1 MPLDIISSPPRN
13 DYKQPVFESPSAPPA
28 FLDVDQAFRAH
39 LSPGGATVSFP
50 LPSHLKNQRDKV
62 YAIWIQDKDDIDAS
76 DAYAGSTTDTLGSRL
91 SKHASKVN
99 KNKDTALVY
108 KKLRVDPSRIR
119 FGVVNTGLREF
130 QGLDI
135 GDQEKKAV
143 SKIPKDQ
150 RLNSN
155 EGGTGGL
162 SLRAAQEAA
171 IKEYGEPPAI
181 LPSLVSTP
189 QKRYP
194 LSVNED
200 GVITVDFT
208 PKGKSQEGV
217 IYSIKDQREEMHYAG
232 FTTRT
237 LGERAVEHVGHAN
250 RFAKPKISAK
260 KPNLYEEMQ
269 TRPEDFS
276 VGIYASGIIYPKHFV
291 ELEQQLIETKDAFG
305 HGYNQNKGGGGCFR
319 RPTKKVAR
327 SNLFE

>member
-1 MPLDIISSPPRN
+1 MPLDTISSPPRN
-13 DYKQPVFESPSAPPA
+13 NYKQPVFESPSGPPA
-28 FLDVDQAFRAH
+28 FLDVDSSFRAH

-50 LPSHLKNQRDKV
+50 LPPHLKNQRDKV
-62 YAIWIQDKDDIDAS
+62 YAIWIKDDGDIDAS
-76 DAYAGSTTDTLGSRL
+76 YAYAGSTTDTLSSRL

-99 KNKDTALVY
+99 QKKDSALVY
-108 KKLRVDPSRIR
+108 KKLRVNPLNIR

-130 QGLDI
+130 KGLDI

-143 SKIPKDQ
+143 SKIPKHQ

-162 SLRAAQEAA
+162 SLRAAHEAA

-194 LSVNED
+194 LSADED
-200 GVITVDFT
+200 GAISVAFT
-208 PKGKSQEGV
+208 PHGKSQQGV
-217 IYSIKDQREEMHYAG
+217 IYSIKDQREGMHYAG

-250 RFAKPKISAK
+250 RFAKPKIPAK

-269 TRPEDFS
+269 NRPEDFS

-291 ELEQQLIETKDAFG
+291 ELEKQLIETKDTFD
-305 HGYNQNKGGGGCFR
+305 HGYNQNRGGGGCFKR
-319 RPTKKVAR
+319 FKKKVAR